1 MALYVIYIFL
11 ADHIFLT
18 ALPYEAFSPTSSAAP
33 LLRYLTPSRLTHN
46 VKANAIER
54 CAAGPQSYIPV
65 DTALCPSVWRMKV
78 ANAVHTVHT
87 MTQLQISQSPI
98 SVVFAIHGMGH
109 PLTQRQRS
117 QSQPED
123 GEGFPEESE
132 PLDDARKTPVK
143 TLPNRQQ
150 APIPPMTMEIVG
162 VPRRMIQS
170 GEEKDGGGGDGVND
184 VDDDLEKPSWAVFDE
199 GEIDFI
205 D

>member
-33 LLRYLTPSRLTHN
+33 LLRYLTPSRLTYN
-46 VKANAIER
+46 ANAIER

-132 PLDDARKTPVK
+132 PLDEAP
-143 TLPNRQQ
+143 
-150 APIPPMTMEIVG
+150 PIPPMTMEIVG
-162 VPRRMIQS
+162 VPRRMIQY